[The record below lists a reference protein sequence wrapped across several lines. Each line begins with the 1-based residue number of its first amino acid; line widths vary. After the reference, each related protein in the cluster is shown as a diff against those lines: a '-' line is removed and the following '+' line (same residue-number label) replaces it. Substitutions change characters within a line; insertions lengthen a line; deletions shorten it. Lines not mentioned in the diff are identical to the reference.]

1 MGLLL
6 ELPMSDIAKREEH
19 DLLGVK
25 LLPKSAYYGVQTAR
39 ALDNFN
45 MSGIQLHLYPD
56 LINALAMVKLAAA
69 RANFE
74 CDLLVSSALRPPTT
88 HVDVNCLLEH
98 LEAIVST
105 IVGSDVTVQTTL
117 GASESRVCA
126 QRVDIERILLNLV
139 FNAAAAMPSGGKLVI
154 KTSVTEPDPNEV
166 STNPAAPFGDLHLT
180 ISDTGRGMSDRALA
194 SAINPL
200 ARPRPDGTG
209 LGLACVT
216 LIITRLGGT
225 LGIESREDG
234 GTVVSIALP
243 LSPGRNQ
250 IH

>member
-1 MGLLL
+1 MHLIHDLRLVLLAIAACLESLHDRAEANPLSRELKLVGRLL
-6 ELPMSDIAKREEH
+6 ETGLVMID
-19 DLLGVK
+19 
-25 LLPKSAYYGVQTAR
+25 
-39 ALDNFN
+39 
-45 MSGIQLHLYPD
+45 
-56 LINALAMVKLAAA
+56 
-69 RANFE
+69 
-74 CDLLVSSALRPPTT
+74 DLLVSSALRPPTT